1 LVVFCDEINLP
12 EKDLYGTQRV
22 VMFMR
27 QLVEQRGFWRHDN
40 VWVNINRIQF
50 VGACNPP
57 NDAGRVEMPSR
68 FLRHAPLLLVDFPA
82 TDSLLQIYRAFNAGM
97 LRLFPNLR
105 GECDLMTKAMVE
117 FYTACQTRFTPD
129 MQPQYFFS
137 PRELSRWVRGIYET
151 ISAMETLSR
160 EELLRIWAH
169 EGLRLFCDRL
179 VDEEERE
186 WCDAKIDQVAKEWL
200 PNADHI
206 VALARPIYY
215 TNWLT
220 KDKKAINRHRLQ
232 EFLCARLRVFYEEEL
247 DVPLVLFDEV
257 LEHVLRIDRVLRQPM
272 GHCLLIGDSGSG
284 KTVLS
289 KFVSWMN
296 GFSIF
301 QIKAHSR
308 YSLSDFNDDLRTL
321 MRRVGAD
328 GEKVCFIFDEA
339 NALESGFLEAMNA
352 LLASGE
358 VPGLFEGDD
367 RVALIH
373 AMRDTTSRE
382 GSMVDNEE
390 ELLRRFTD
398 VVKRNLHVVFTM
410 NPSGGQWKNRSTT
423 SPALFNRCVV
433 DWFGTWSYKALGEV
447 GKEFT
452 SRLDFGTIESTEWS
466 WGVGDGGEIMK
477 MVEGAFNE
485 SERGGI
491 RHAVVA
497 AMVHIHDSTKV
508 AAEELATS
516 SASNCRSY
524 LSPRD
529 FLALIK
535 SFVDCVN
542 EMRSLAEDEQLR
554 ISKGL
559 SIIRRTQ
566 ENVAELELGLG
577 KKGVDLRDKEFQAN
591 QKLLQMVADQN
602 EAEKRKEAAE
612 RLSTEL
618 EKQQNEINARKDEVQ
633 RDLDEAEPALISAQA
648 SVKGIKRRDLDEVRG
663 LVRPPN
669 AVKLTLEC
677 VAIMMNEK
685 SLDWAD
691 IRKMLSRAD
700 FIPSILNFDVD
711 TLTPRQIKIVS

>member
-1 LVVFCDEINLP
+1 
-12 EKDLYGTQRV
+12 
-22 VMFMR
+22 
-27 QLVEQRGFWRHDN
+27 
-40 VWVNINRIQF
+40 
-50 VGACNPP
+50 
-57 NDAGRVEMPSR
+57 
-68 FLRHAPLLLVDFPA
+68 
-82 TDSLLQIYRAFNAGM
+82 
-97 LRLFPNLR
+97 
-105 GECDLMTKAMVE
+105 
-117 FYTACQTRFTPD
+117 
-129 MQPQYFFS
+129 
-137 PRELSRWVRGIYET
+137 
-151 ISAMETLSR
+151 
-160 EELLRIWAH
+160 
-169 EGLRLFCDRL
+169 
-179 VDEEERE
+179 
-186 WCDAKIDQVAKEWL
+186 
-200 PNADHI
+200 
-206 VALARPIYY
+206 
-215 TNWLT
+215 
-220 KDKKAINRHRLQ
+220 
-232 EFLCARLRVFYEEEL
+232 
-247 DVPLVLFDEV
+247 
-257 LEHVLRIDRVLRQPM
+257 
-272 GHCLLIGDSGSG
+272 
-284 KTVLS
+284 
-289 KFVSWMN
+289 
-296 GFSIF
+296 
-301 QIKAHSR
+301 
-308 YSLSDFNDDLRTL
+308 
-321 MRRVGAD
+321 
-328 GEKVCFIFDEA
+328 
-339 NALESGFLEAMNA
+339 MNA

-373 AMRDTTSRE
+373 AMRDTTSKD

-390 ELLRRFTD
+390 ELWRRFTD

-410 NPSGGQWKNRSTT
+410 NPCGGEWKNRSTT

-433 DWFGTWSYKALGEV
+433 DWFGTWSYKALGQV

-452 SRLDFGTIESTEWS
+452 SRLDFGVVESTEWS

-477 MVEGAFNE
+477 LVEGAFHE
-485 SERGGI
+485 SELGSI

-497 AMVHIHDSTKV
+497 AMVYIHDSTKV
-508 AAEELATS
+508 AAS
-516 SASNCRSY
+516 SASSCRSY

-529 FLALIK
+529 FLTLIK

-542 EMRSLAEDEQLR
+542 EMRTLAEDEQLR

-559 SIIRRTQ
+559 SIIRQTK
-566 ENVAELELGLG
+566 ENVSELELGLG
-577 KKGVDLRDKEFQAN
+577 KKGIDLRDKEFQAN

-612 RLSTEL
+612 RLSSEL

-711 TLTPRQIKIVS
+711 TLTPRQIKTVS

>member
-1 LVVFCDEINLP
+1 
-12 EKDLYGTQRV
+12 
-22 VMFMR
+22 MR

-40 VWVNINRIQF
+40 VWININRIQF

-117 FYTACQTRFTPD
+117 FYTACQMRFTPD
-129 MQPQYFFS
+129 LQPQYFFS

-179 VDEEERE
+179 VEEEERE
-186 WCDAKIDQVAKEWL
+186 WCDAKIDEVAKEWL
-200 PNADHI
+200 PNADHN

-220 KDKKAINRHRLQ
+220 KDKKDINRHRLQ

-257 LEHVLRIDRVLRQPM
+257 LEHVLR
-272 GHCLLIGDSGSG
+272 

-321 MRRVGAD
+321 MRRVGID

-373 AMRDTTSRE
+373 AMRDTTSKD

-390 ELLRRFTD
+390 ELWRRFTD

-410 NPSGGQWKNRSTT
+410 NPCGGEWKNRSTT

-433 DWFGTWSYKALGEV
+433 DWFGTWSYKALGQV

-452 SRLDFGTIESTEWS
+452 SRLDFGVIESTEWS

-477 MVEGAFNE
+477 LVEGAFHE
-485 SERGGI
+485 SELGSI

-497 AMVHIHDSTKV
+497 AMVQIHDSTKV
-508 AAEELATS
+508 AAS
-516 SASNCRSY
+516 SASSCRSY

-529 FLALIK
+529 FLTLIK

-542 EMRSLAEDEQLR
+542 EMRTLAEDEQLR

-559 SIIRRTQ
+559 SIIRQTQ

-577 KKGVDLRDKEFQAN
+577 KKGIDLRDKEFQAN

-612 RLSTEL
+612 RLSSEL
-618 EKQQNEINARKDEVQ
+618 EKQQKEINARKDEVQ

-691 IRKMLSRAD
+691 IRKMLGRAN
-700 FIPSILNFDVD
+700 FIPGILNFDVD
-711 TLTPRQIKIVS
+711 TLLPLGKSKQFRKYSCIIF